1 MNVIV
6 DTRRSER
13 WHAHC
18 WQRRD
23 PFPPLI
29 DTMIRIKLNSNNASL
44 SSFPTTNSIYTRFT
58 RFSVRWT
65 GGSKSTPPSFCIF
78 FPFFF
83 SSLFS
88 SKTSC
93 SNGGSCSRWRESS
106 VKSVSNSLKF
116 SKIFSSRVYSYFTR
130 YFARRKIDERDTRV
144 YSLVN
149 LSGV

>member
-58 RFSVRWT
+58 RFLCDGP

-78 FPFFF
+78 SPFFF
-83 SSLFS
+83 SFLFS

-93 SNGGSCSRWRESS
+93 SNGGSRWRESS

-116 SKIFSSRVYSYFTR
+116 SKIFSSCVYSYFTR
-130 YFARRKIDERDTRV
+130 YFTRRKIDERDTRV